1 MRPAPSPYP
10 TKAEWTI
17 HAHATRVPFSFVD
30 GHAILI
36 PTNNARKP
44 KKRTDVC
51 RDVSTFAQILTT
63 KQVHKQTT
71 FTELYPFRNMKSA
84 HT

>member
-44 KKRTDVC
+44 KREQ
-51 RDVSTFAQILTT
+51 TFAETSLPLLKYLPPSKSTSKPLLQNYILSET
-63 KQVHKQTT
+63 
-71 FTELYPFRNMKSA
+71 
-84 HT
+84 